1 VSRSRALIEAYA
13 LTPDRQ
19 REAPQ
24 RGGLAEPASE
34 EGEGNAIV
42 QALDFLDSC
51 VLPFTEQDPSRYTGP
66 AEDTVGPTTVDGPTT
81 VEVPDS
87 TAAAASSA
95 PRAREQALPPKH
107 SAWRV
112 PRGLIYWLSIGAAAS
127 TMWRQSS
134 SLLQVAI
141 AALVASALVIVL
153 ELALR
158 MINPRIAR
166 RLGLARGQSDAAMY
180 GAGAVLGLVAGIAIV
195 YLV

>member
-1 VSRSRALIEAYA
+1 MSRSRAPIEAYG
-13 LTPDRQ
+13 LTQNRQ

-24 RGGLAEPASE
+24 RGDKTASE
-34 EGEGNAIV
+34 ERVGNAAIV

-51 VLPFTEQDPSRYTGP
+51 VLPFKEQHPSRHIGP
-66 AEDTVGPTTVDGPTT
+66 AEDTVVPNT
-81 VEVPDS
+81 VEPPGS
-87 TAAAASSA
+87 AAAAGSPA
-95 PRAREQALPPKH
+95 LLTREPRLAPKH

-134 SLLQVAI
+134 SLYRVAI
-141 AALVASALVIVL
+141 AALAASAVIILL

-158 MINPRIAR
+158 MVNPRIAR
-166 RLGLARGQSDAAMY
+166 RLGLARVQSDAAMY
-180 GAGAVLGLVAGIAIV
+180 GAGAALGLVAGIAIV